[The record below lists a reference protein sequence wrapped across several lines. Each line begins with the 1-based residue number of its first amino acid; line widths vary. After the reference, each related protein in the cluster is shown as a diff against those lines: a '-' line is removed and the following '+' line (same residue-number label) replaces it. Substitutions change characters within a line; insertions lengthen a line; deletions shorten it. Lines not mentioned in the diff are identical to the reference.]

1 MFFLSPL
8 TISALA
14 LRLKL
19 GPFEVG
25 LTGSI
30 GVFLGLEVEP
40 PQRLGLLG
48 AAKGCQMTASHNP
61 VTPVGRRW
69 AAGRARCACF
79 WSPRGRPDDRTE

>member
-1 MFFLSPL
+1 MHFFLSPL

-14 LRLKL
+14 LCLKL
-19 GPFEVG
+19 WPFEVG

-40 PQRLGLLG
+40 PQHFGLLR

-61 VTPVGRRW
+61 VTPVGRYQ
-69 AAGRARCACF
+69 GEMCVLFEPPQEARQQN
-79 WSPRGRPDDRTE
+79 